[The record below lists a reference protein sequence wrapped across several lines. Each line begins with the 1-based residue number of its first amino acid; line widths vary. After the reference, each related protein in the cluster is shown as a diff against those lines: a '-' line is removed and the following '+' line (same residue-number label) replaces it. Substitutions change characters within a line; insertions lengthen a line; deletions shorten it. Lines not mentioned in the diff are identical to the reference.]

1 MAHPL
6 AILHAHPAWRRWGL
20 RAGLA
25 LAVAVAIAQVP
36 WLLGGTDP
44 HTVHLAQ
51 QLDQIQGEI
60 RAQNLE
66 NARMADEVT
75 ALKTDVT
82 AIESRARDELGMV
95 YPGELVMR
103 MERAT
108 PAPELPASRV
118 HP

>member
-1 MAHPL
+1 M
-6 AILHAHPAWRRWGL
+6 
-20 RAGLA
+20 
-25 LAVAVAIAQVP
+25 VAVAIAQVP

-44 HTVHLAQ
+44 HTAHLAQ

-60 RAQNLE
+60 RAQNLD

-82 AIESRARDELGMV
+82 TIESRARDELGMV

-103 MERAT
+103 MESAT
-108 PAPELPASRV
+108 PAIVPTAPTPGPRV